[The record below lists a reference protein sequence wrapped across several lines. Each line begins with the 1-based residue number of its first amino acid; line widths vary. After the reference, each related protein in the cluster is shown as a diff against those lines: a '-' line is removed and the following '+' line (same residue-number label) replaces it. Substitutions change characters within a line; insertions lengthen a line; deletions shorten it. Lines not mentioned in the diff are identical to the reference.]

1 MKEVNEMT
9 NYREILRLQ
18 SLGLNNS
25 QIADACGYSRTTVI
39 KALELARAN
48 HLSYPLPEGMSDKQL
63 AEVLFPASTAKPE
76 YKMPDYEYV
85 AREMQKSGVTPNL
98 LWLEYCEQCSNN
110 GETPYQLTQFKKYYR
125 DYTLKNSATM
135 HLNHKPGEIIQ
146 VDWAGDTAA
155 VIDTDTGE
163 IIPVYVFV
171 ATLPYSGYSYV
182 EGLFSMGQECW
193 TAAHVNA
200 FRYFGGVARII
211 QCDNLKTGVDR
222 HGRNEVKLNK
232 AYSELAEHY
241 NTAIIPCRVRSPK
254 DKAFV
259 EGTVG
264 VISTFI
270 LAALR
275 NRRFLSLVE
284 LNEAISERLY
294 EFNHKPFQKRDGSRA
309 IAFKEEKAFLMP
321 LPPTPFELSTWK
333 IATVAP
339 NYHITVD
346 KMYYSVPYEYI
357 KRKVDVRMTRN
368 TVEIFFEGNR
378 ICSHRRLHG
387 RPNQY
392 STNEEHM
399 PEDHQKYIQW
409 NGERFIK
416 WASKMGENTVTV
428 VRAILGG
435 YKVEQQGYKACMGLL
450 KLADKYTPDRLENA
464 CKRALSFTPRPSYK
478 NIQVILS
485 SGQDKQDEQ
494 SENAV
499 SAAKEQYG
507 FTRGGSYYGGVK

>member
-1 MKEVNEMT
+1 M
-9 NYREILRLQ
+9 
-18 SLGLNNS
+18 
-25 QIADACGYSRTTVI
+25 
-39 KALELARAN
+39 
-48 HLSYPLPEGMSDKQL
+48 
-63 AEVLFPASTAKPE
+63 
-76 YKMPDYEYV
+76 
-85 AREMQKSGVTPNL
+85 
-98 LWLEYCEQCSNN
+98 
-110 GETPYQLTQFKKYYR
+110 
-125 DYTLKNSATM
+125 
-135 HLNHKPGEIIQ
+135 
-146 VDWAGDTAA
+146 
-155 VIDTDTGE
+155 
-163 IIPVYVFV
+163 
-171 ATLPYSGYSYV
+171 
-182 EGLFSMGQECW
+182 
-193 TAAHVNA
+193 
-200 FRYFGGVARII
+200 ARII

-485 SGQDKQDEQ
+485 SGQDKQEEQ

-499 SAAKEQYG
+499 PTAKEQYG